1 MVFASEFGDCSQD
14 KIITCNRVGFCAN
27 KTVPVEDSTTPTENQ
42 EMKEKDEV
50 SNSEYLYETIKENI
64 TIVGSG
70 YLLKSCTWTHRLC
83 VKCFEKEGKVK
94 ISVDSNGMPDHCFF
108 QPYQYVYP

>member
-1 MVFASEFGDCSQD
+1 MLFASEFGGDCSQD

-27 KTVPVEDSTTPTENQ
+27 KTVPVDDSETATL
-42 EMKEKDEV
+42 DLLV
-50 SNSEYLYETIKENI
+50 DSEYMYETVEENI

-108 QPYQYVYP
+108 